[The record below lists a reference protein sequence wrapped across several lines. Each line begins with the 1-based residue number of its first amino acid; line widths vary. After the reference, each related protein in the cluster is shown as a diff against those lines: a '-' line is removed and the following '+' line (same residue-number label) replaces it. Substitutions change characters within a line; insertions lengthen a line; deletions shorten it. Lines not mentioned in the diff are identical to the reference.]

1 MPPIYQQPL
10 HGRSGL
16 ALAPRPGGPGRK
28 VHLDLAVVLAL
39 AAVLDPF
46 ELVSVLCAVA
56 CA

>member
-16 ALAPRPGGPGRK
+16 APGGPGRK
-28 VHLDLAVVLAL
+28 AHLVLVLAL
-39 AAVLDPF
+39 ALVVVVVPF
-46 ELVSVLCAVA
+46 GLVSVLCAVA